1 MLKWRRLHM
10 YTFGSDNQQME
21 SLGVS
26 LGPSTASHPTDIKFA
41 GRRCRMCHLVGLE
54 RAGGDTEW
62 KVV

>member
-1 MLKWRRLHM
+1 M

-21 SLGVS
+21 GPGVS

-41 GRRCRMCHLVGLE
+41 GRRCQMCHLVGLE